1 MSGRFH
7 IADVY
12 PLQFI
17 TAFPIP
23 NYTNNKEDLEVWIEK
38 SYDFVELQEFD
49 PHFDARDK
57 FGYERVL
64 KATQRPE

>member
-38 SYDFVELQEFD
+38 SYYFVELQELD
-49 PHFDARDK
+49 LHFDARDK
-57 FGYERVL
+57 FVYVKTVGM
-64 KATQRPE
+64 KGS

>member
-23 NYTNNKEDLEVWIEK
+23 NYTINKEDLEGWIER
-38 SYDFVELQEFD
+38 SYYFVELQELD

-57 FGYERVL
+57 FGYV
-64 KATQRPE
+64 KTVGMKGS